1 MQEEL
6 GAPPADAEPIRRFLA
21 ERFLFDPD
29 ASIDVRSSLLG
40 EGILD
45 STGAMELV
53 LFLEEQFGI
62 EVADNELVP
71 ANLDS
76 IERIAS
82 FVARKRVAVNAASE
96 IVSKTTLTVEVS
108 SKLKFE
114 KAPSS
119 SEALRAVTR

>member
-1 MQEEL
+1 MQEER

-45 STGAMELV
+45 STGAMDLV
-53 LFLEEQFGI
+53 LFVEEEFG
-62 EVADNELVP
+62 VGFADEELIP

-76 IERIAS
+76 IERVVAFI
-82 FVARKRVAVNAASE
+82 ARKRS
-96 IVSKTTLTVEVS
+96 TLPRS
-108 SKLKFE
+108 DD
-114 KAPSS
+114 
-119 SEALRAVTR
+119 ALRMRPTGVASDTTSQEASRAAHR